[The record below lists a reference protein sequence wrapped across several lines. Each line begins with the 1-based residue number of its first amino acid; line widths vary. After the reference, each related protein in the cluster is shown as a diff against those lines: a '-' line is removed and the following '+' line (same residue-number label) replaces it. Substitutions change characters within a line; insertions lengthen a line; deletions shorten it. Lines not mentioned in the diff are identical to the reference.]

1 MTEKTLDEIMSG
13 RGEAV
18 SDEPQTHETQGGG
31 QERDESGRFA
41 GKAEEKPEPQTETQ
55 PEQPDPEPKGD
66 GKVPHQALHASR
78 ERERQARDE
87 AQALRDQ
94 VQRLEGMMQAMAAR
108 GTEPQKPT
116 EQPKPVD
123 FWEDPQAFI
132 QSALTPFQQQIA
144 AQQEA
149 VSRTSAV
156 AEHGAETVDKAFAAM
171 RDAMASEPRAQADY
185 QRIMQSPHPYG
196 ELVAWDRNRRAL
208 TEIGDPA
215 AYRERMRQELMAELQ
230 ASQTQTQP
238 AAQPRLPGNFTQ
250 ARNDGPRS
258 GQTYTGPRPLSDIT
272 KGSSA

>member
-18 SDEPQTHETQGGG
+18 SEETQTHEQEGG
-31 QERDESGRFA
+31 QARDESGRFA

-55 PEQPDPEPKGD
+55 PEQPEPEPKGD

-94 VQRLEGMMQAMAAR
+94 VQRLEGMMQAMAAQR
-108 GTEPQKPT
+108 SEPQKPK

-123 FWEDPQAFI
+123 FWEDPQAFL
-132 QSALTPFQQQIA
+132 QSALTPVQQQIA
-144 AQQEA
+144 AQNEA
-149 VSRTSAV
+149 LSQTRAV
-156 AEHGAETVDKAFAAM
+156 AEHGAETVNSAFEAM
-171 RDAMASEPRAQADY
+171 KGALASDPRAQADY
-185 QRIMQSPHPYG
+185 VRIMQSPHPYG

-215 AYRERMRQELMAELQ
+215 AYRERMRQELIAELQ
-230 ASQTQTQP
+230 ASQQQPP

-272 KGSSA
+272 KGSTA